1 LILYGLGK
9 LPGNFITDFKFFFLG
24 RLLTLIKIQGAS
36 LFISKVRG
44 AGTLCLWSSHQLDF
58 SNVSAKLVDR
68 KHDCRESRV
77 LGSWLDMSLF
87 KLLG

>member
-1 LILYGLGK
+1 MYRLWK
-9 LPGNFITDFKFFFLG
+9 LPGNFFTDFKFFLG
-24 RLLTLIKIQGAS
+24 GFLTLIKIHRAD
-36 LFISKVRG
+36 LFYSKIRG
-44 AGTLCLWSSHQLDF
+44 AGTLCLWGSYQLDF

-87 KLLG
+87 KFLG